1 MNKLITYKNGQG
13 MIEYILIVALISI
26 SAIVV
31 VKLFGQQQKLQ
42 FAALAKVLSGEDA
55 EIPTYVVDSI
65 TKEAEVS
72 PTLQEYRQDPH
83 TQNNSNEED
92 ASDENT
98 PYDSEP
104 ETPIP
109 PPLPPEPLPPSNP
122 PSPPPDPIPV
132 GIDPIRHHLGDG
144 SFGTGLGGGSL
155 VNEGISYS
163 NNFNVNLQQ
172 AREAGV
178 RTAVLTFTVEG
189 VNPEMLTTQNQIS
202 INGIN
207 LGVLNNGTNIFE
219 VPLSS
224 LIEGSN
230 NVTLTSGASNIFI
243 PTFGFGGGR
252 SFTDYDD
259 FEFSDLNITWQR

>member
-1 MNKLITYKNGQG
+1 MNNLKINKNGQG

-42 FAALAKVLSGEDA
+42 FAALTKVLSGEDA

-65 TKEAEVS
+65 KKEAEIS

-83 TQNNSNEED
+83 PHNNSNEESS
-92 ASDENT
+92 SDENT
-98 PYDSEP
+98 PYDTEP
-104 ETPIP
+104 ETPT
-109 PPLPPEPLPPSNP
+109 PPEPTPPSP
-122 PSPPPDPIPV
+122 PAPPPPPDPIPV
-132 GIDPIRHHLGDG
+132 GIDSVRHHLGDG
-144 SFGTGLGGGSL
+144 SFGAGLGGGSL
-155 VNEGISYS
+155 VNEGNSYS

-172 AREAGV
+172 AKEAGI

-189 VNPEMLTTQNQIS
+189 VNPDMLTTQNQIN

-207 LGVLNNGTNIFE
+207 LGTLNNGTNIFE

-224 LIEGSN
+224 LMEGSN
-230 NVTLTSGASNIFI
+230 NVTLTAGSTNIFI
-243 PTFGFGGGR
+243 PSLGPFGGGR

>member
-1 MNKLITYKNGQG
+1 MKIFQYLYPYDDDQKN
-13 MIEYILIVALISI
+13 IIDLNLLDPLTLIVA
-26 SAIVV
+26 
-31 VKLFGQQQKLQ
+31 
-42 FAALAKVLSGEDA
+42 A
-55 EIPTYVVDSI
+55 EP
-65 TKEAEVS
+65 
-72 PTLQEYRQDPH
+72 
-83 TQNNSNEED
+83 
-92 ASDENT
+92 
-98 PYDSEP
+98 
-104 ETPIP
+104 
-109 PPLPPEPLPPSNP
+109 
-122 PSPPPDPIPV
+122 
-132 GIDPIRHHLGDG
+132 
-144 SFGTGLGGGSL
+144 GTGTVVWIQNPDIPQLRRVL
-155 VNEGISYS
+155 LDANIIYISYS

-230 NVTLTSGASNIFI
+230 NVTLTSGSSNIFI